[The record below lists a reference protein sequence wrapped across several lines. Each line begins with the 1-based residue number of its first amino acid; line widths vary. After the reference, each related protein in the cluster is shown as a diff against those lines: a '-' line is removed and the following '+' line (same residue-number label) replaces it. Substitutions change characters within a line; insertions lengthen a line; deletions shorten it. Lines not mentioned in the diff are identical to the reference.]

1 MSYAG
6 RESKSSA
13 EALGLLED
21 PCGERFTRKCLTLVV
36 LLFFPRQVRNSG
48 RGVSVNVSFPVELE
62 TQNKGV
68 STRGTYLSLS
78 NEEEIEMWRL
88 ADPGV

>member
-1 MSYAG
+1 M
-6 RESKSSA
+6 
-13 EALGLLED
+13 
-21 PCGERFTRKCLTLVV
+21 
-36 LLFFPRQVRNSG
+36 
-48 RGVSVNVSFPVELE
+48 SVNVSFPVELE

-78 NEEEIEMWRL
+78 DEEEIEMWRL